1 MQHGAFPLVK
11 PDPEL
16 LAIRS
21 AFQLLPQNL
30 VVRVVKIQAADTV
43 TPVIPVRIGVK
54 SGAQA
59 AAQYHAV
66 HRADLMLFLV
76 TKRSRRIFLRSRTR
90 LRSQVFRSSPARF
103 PHFHAV
109 PSFLLESSRLRQACF
124 FQGMYFILSILCD
137 GYLNFS

>member
-59 AAQYHAV
+59 APFAGFSFFPCKV
-66 HRADLMLFLV
+66 PTLSCCSLFSIG
-76 TKRSRRIFLRSRTR
+76 K
-90 LRSQVFRSSPARF
+90 F
-103 PHFHAV
+103 P
-109 PSFLLESSRLRQACF
+109 S
-124 FQGMYFILSILCD
+124 
-137 GYLNFS
+137 